1 MASAAQ
7 HAQSPLSLLASG
19 GVCDLSKRSYFHVS
33 MLASLAFTFVNR
45 PADCM
50 FFELEINLVAGIP
63 SWPANVRWVGTGS
76 APQNLQTGKI
86 HKFLFTRPQSIG
98 ADQWL
103 GSYLPNF

>member
-1 MASAAQ
+1 MANAAKD
-7 HAQSPLSLLASG
+7 AQAPLGMAVTG
-19 GVCDLSKRSYFHVS
+19 GVCDLSKRSYFYGTMNGAV
-33 MLASLAFTFVNR
+33 AFSFVNR

-63 SWPANVRWVGTGS
+63 SWPANVRWIGTGT

-86 HKFLFTRPQSIG
+86 HKFLFTRPQSTG

>member
-7 HAQSPLSLLASG
+7 QAQAPLAISATG
-19 GVCDLSKRSYFHVS
+19 GVCDLSKRSYFHASVF
-33 MLASLAFTFVNR
+33 ASLTFTFANQ

-50 FFELEINLVAGIP
+50 LFELEVNLSSGTL
-63 SWPANVRWVGTGS
+63 SWPATVRWVGGM

-86 HKFLFTRPQSIG
+86 HMFQFRRPQSTG

-103 GSYLPNF
+103 GSYLPNY